1 MTRPGEALYAGRLLW
16 LTGLA
21 IAAPTLAGC
30 GGGSPEGASRTEA
43 AAPAPGDTAAMYA
56 AQLAE
61 SLGGRDAW
69 NQTRYL
75 SFRWIVERDGQVV
88 ANREHSWDRYD
99 GRYRVAYEQDG
110 TSYLL
115 LFNVNEIDAHPEL
128 GKVPAGRAW
137 MGGVELSEAARD
149 SALRRGYGA
158 FINDIYWALMPFK
171 WEDPGVHLAYQGAR
185 TLSDGKQYATVHL
198 TFDQG
203 LGTTEDQYWGFL
215 DESGRMAA
223 WQYHLGRSEA
233 PGDVIWWSDWRQ
245 VGDIQFAMTRVLDGG
260 DRFIYFEDVAAAET
274 VPEGRFDPPT
284 R

>member
-1 MTRPGEALYAGRLLW
+1 MVRPVKAVRARPFLRLAW
-16 LTGLA
+16 LA
-21 IAAPTLAGC
+21 IASPLLGGC
-30 GGGSPEGASRTEA
+30 DGASSAGSPRSEA
-43 AAPAPGDTAAMYA
+43 APGDTAAMYA

-69 NQTRYL
+69 DRTRYL

-88 ANREHSWDRYD
+88 ANREHAWDRYD
-99 GRYRVAYEQDG
+99 GRYRVAFEQEG
-110 TSYLL
+110 AAYVL
-115 LFNVNEIDAHPEL
+115 LFNVNEVEEHPEL

-137 MGGVELSEAARD
+137 VGGTELTGAARD

-158 FINDIYWALMPFK
+158 FINDTYWAVMPFK
-171 WEDPGVHLAYQGAR
+171 WEDPGVHLAYEGTR
-185 TLSDGKQYATVHL
+185 TLSDGGEYAAVHL
-198 TFDQG
+198 SFDQG

-245 VGDIQFAMTRVLDGG
+245 VGDIQFAMTRVMDDGE
-260 DRFIYFEDVAAAET
+260 RFMYFEDVAASET
-274 VPEGRFDPPT
+274 VPEGRFDPPAP
-284 R
+284 